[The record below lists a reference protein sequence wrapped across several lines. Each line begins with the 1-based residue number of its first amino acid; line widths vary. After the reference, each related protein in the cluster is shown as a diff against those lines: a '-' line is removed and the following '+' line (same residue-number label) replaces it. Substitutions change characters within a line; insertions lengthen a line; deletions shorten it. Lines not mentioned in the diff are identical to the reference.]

1 MGILQSAMAN
11 LGTTACFAR
20 RLDPGDQLSDVH
32 EVASEEKMN
41 TMESSVT
48 EENNRLPLH
57 LFPIDVIEMITQYL
71 PAKDLAACCASSR
84 KMREVFGDGILW
96 RRYCDRELAEYLRTT
111 PCRVEPPFVSPESEA
126 NTLCPLSYWRMA
138 FMRENHLWNNYSQ
151 GKYKEEK
158 MTMVDLINHVLTES
172 CHIFFSNDV
181 MLVRVYDR
189 IEILDVKE
197 FPYVSMTDP
206 IHFPNYFP
214 RDCYKSLRIKCN
226 KNMIIVVLY
235 SLVHVYE
242 VKVSEKR
249 CILKHLFFV
258 AESDRQTVNE
268 TEYIKR
274 ITPKFVNNSCNTAVI
289 NSYLI
294 GVVNGQSILH
304 IWDFENGKKIKAE
317 ICPLANECCINKMYT
332 LGTDNIILVFKNK
345 KNNSHTVLF
354 YNTTDLAYLPF
365 RKTFIREVKCSVV
378 GEFTG
383 IWCMKSLSVYNYKT
397 SEIVYREKNVYKP
410 RILNDNFLF
419 VQNTALK
426 ALNPKTRVVKIVIEK
441 STSFHIFC
449 DKFIQNFYRENLDN
463 CLSAIWEI
471 DEDFKLKR
479 QLKLKLENFTPYYR
493 TSNTAHTRL
502 IQVFDKIVHFW

>member
-20 RLDPGDQLSDVH
+20 HLDPCDQLSDVH

-48 EENNRLPLH
+48 EENNGLPLH

-71 PAKDLAACCASSR
+71 SAKDLAACCASSR
-84 KMREVFGDGILW
+84 KMREVFGDDILW
-96 RRYCDRELAEYLRTT
+96 RRYCDRELADYLRTT
-111 PCRVEPPFVSPESEA
+111 PCRVEPPFVNPETEA

-226 KNMIIVVLY
+226 KNMIIVILY
-235 SLVHVYE
+235 S
-242 VKVSEKR
+242 
-249 CILKHLFFV
+249 
-258 AESDRQTVNE
+258 
-268 TEYIKR
+268 
-274 ITPKFVNNSCNTAVI
+274 
-289 NSYLI
+289 
-294 GVVNGQSILH
+294 
-304 IWDFENGKKIKAE
+304 
-317 ICPLANECCINKMYT
+317 
-332 LGTDNIILVFKNK
+332 
-345 KNNSHTVLF
+345 
-354 YNTTDLAYLPF
+354 
-365 RKTFIREVKCSVV
+365 
-378 GEFTG
+378 
-383 IWCMKSLSVYNYKT
+383 
-397 SEIVYREKNVYKP
+397 
-410 RILNDNFLF
+410 
-419 VQNTALK
+419 
-426 ALNPKTRVVKIVIEK
+426 
-441 STSFHIFC
+441 
-449 DKFIQNFYRENLDN
+449 
-463 CLSAIWEI
+463 
-471 DEDFKLKR
+471 
-479 QLKLKLENFTPYYR
+479 
-493 TSNTAHTRL
+493 
-502 IQVFDKIVHFW
+502 